1 MTRITYVYRE
11 GKWVDKTLVRGGV
24 ERRAHFI
31 STDSHQPFRS
41 MADGKIYDSKSAYR
55 RTLKERGLQ
64 EIGNEDP
71 HKHVKKQWN
80 MPPVSESIKQAIEEI
95 KSR

>member
-1 MTRITYVYRE
+1 MTRITYVYRDGE
-11 GKWVDKTLVRGGV
+11 WVEKTRSTMVQTFGV
-24 ERRAHFI
+24 I
-31 STDSHQPFRS
+31 TDSHEPFLS

-55 RTLKERGLQ
+55 RTLKEKGLQ
-64 EIGNEDP
+64 EVGNEDP
-71 HKHVKKQWN
+71 RKHVEKQWN